1 MKLTGGQKRFKSPNR
16 PSYRSRRGMQSDRCR
31 RPIRLSNASYR
42 LDGPDPAKSSSPSAS
57 VPIGSDRSLEPTT
70 ERTLASKRDH
80 LGNPRSDKLR
90 GSPCPRKKSRTHCE
104 HAVLTAPC
112 SHRRPHRALGICISP
127 KTKIDLKPALP
138 TPALMNQREP
148 IIALFLD
155 CHTSDPK
162 PAAGPSDGPSG
173 IPDRSHMRIMR

>member
-1 MKLTGGQKRFKSPNR
+1 MPTSDPVIKRLLPPAPK
-16 PSYRSRRGMQSDRCR
+16 
-31 RPIRLSNASYR
+31 

-80 LGNPRSDKLR
+80 LGNPKSDKLR
-90 GSPCPRKKSRTHCE
+90 GSPCPGSREEQNALRARRFNC
-104 HAVLTAPC
+104 PC

-127 KTKIDLKPALP
+127 KRKIDLKPALP

-155 CHTSDPK
+155 CHTSDTK